1 MIVGQLSDLHLLEGG
16 LLVGPDPFAAAER
29 AIAGMN
35 ELSPDVVLV
44 TGDVLGGPERR
55 TYQAARRL
63 LDGLSAPYH
72 VVPGNHDLR
81 KPLVEAFGDHA
92 PLDGD
97 GFVQYVVDEHPLR
110 LVALDTLREGSQ
122 DGELCERRLGWL
134 RAKLGESEH
143 PTLLFMHHPPIASG
157 IGWID
162 SAGLVGRTA
171 FAEVVA
177 ETRHVVGVVCGHVH
191 RAFSGVCGGV
201 PVSVA
206 PSTVFEISLELRR
219 QGPRCVRFGAPAISV
234 HVFDGAAITTH
245 VQVLDGAREIDL
257 SAFDAHLA
265 ER

>member
-1 MIVGQLSDLHLLEGG
+1 MIVGQISDLHLLEGG
-16 LLVGPDPFAAAER
+16 LLGGLDPFAAAER

-44 TGDVLGGPERR
+44 TGDVLGGPEPR

-63 LDGLSAPYH
+63 LGRLSAPYY

-81 KPLVEAFGDHA
+81 APLAEAFGDRA

-110 LVALDTLREGSQ
+110 LVALDTLREGCQ

-134 RAKLGESEH
+134 RAELDESER

-157 IGWID
+157 IQWID
-162 SAGLVGRTA
+162 SAGLAGRAA
-171 FAEVVA
+171 FAEIVA
-177 ETRHVVGVVCGHVH
+177 EAPHVVGVLCGHVH
-191 RAFSGVCGGV
+191 RAFSGLCGGV
-201 PVSVA
+201 PISVA
-206 PSTVFEISLELRR
+206 PSTIFEISLNL
-219 QGPRCVRFGAPAISV
+219 GPRGSQCVRFGAPAISL